1 MRFTRKISKCK
12 APPFQAVA
20 GPARCLK
27 IDLYAST
34 IANLQSDP
42 DLKVLPLQNENSYHL
57 INFSCNV
64 VCCVYT
70 YS

>member
-1 MRFTRKISKCK
+1 MPKNRFLRFHYCQPSKRS
-12 APPFQAVA
+12 
-20 GPARCLK
+20 G
-27 IDLYAST
+27 
-34 IANLQSDP
+34 
-42 DLKVLPLQNENSYHL
+42 LKVLPLQNENSYHL